1 MASATHL
8 TEEENRAMRVL
19 WDRGAAS
26 ATELAMAM
34 SGHDRMAHSTALE
47 LLRRLREKGAV
58 ERHRSG
64 GHITYRPQL
73 NRETAKS
80 HTLGRILGNI
90 ADGSGQGLG
99 MVVLRDSDFDPQDL
113 ADLRAEREEKAAA
126 KKRRDLGH

>member
-34 SGHDRMAHSTALE
+34 SGTNRMNHGAALN
-47 LLRRLREKGAV
+47 LLRALRDKGAV
-58 ERHRSG
+58 ARHRTGS
-64 GHITYRPQL
+64 HIVYRPQL
-73 NRETAKS
+73 NRETAQS
-80 HTLGRILGNI
+80 HTLGRILGNV
-90 ADGSGQGLG
+90 AAGNGQGLG

-113 ADLRAEREEKAAA
+113 ADLRAERDAKAA
-126 KKRRDLGH
+126 KRREQ